1 MQQCNNE
8 DETPLLNMAGSNTHL
23 IAANTSKNNTVHA
36 NKNVKMLALEY
47 GEGVTQQWQN
57 ADNDIGRAIAFPS
70 L

>member
-1 MQQCNNE
+1 
-8 DETPLLNMAGSNTHL
+8 MAGSNTHL